1 MHRDRNAK
9 GTREHIAHLAAR
21 LMAQDHIDDFALA
34 KRKAAHQLGLPQGK
48 NLPTNQE
55 VEAALREYRG
65 IYQPEHDNA
74 LNALRQKALVV
85 MKRFQEFRPYL
96 TGSVLSGL
104 AGPHSDINLVV
115 YTDNPKSIE
124 IFCLNQGIAFRSDLR
139 RGDDD
144 YPTLTFVADETVVRL
159 SVRPIK
165 EERQSARAQGQQMPE
180 RARLAQVQA
189 LLDATPTVE

>member
-1 MHRDRNAK
+1 MHRERNAK

-34 KRKAAHQLGLPQGK
+34 KRKAAHQLGLPEGK

-65 IYQPEHDNA
+65 IYQPNHDNV
-74 LNALRQKALVV
+74 LTELRKKAIVV
-85 MKRFQEFRPYL
+85 MKRFQEFKPYL

-115 YTDNPKSIE
+115 YTDNPKAIE
-124 IFCLNQGIAFRSDLR
+124 IFCLNQGIAFRSDAR

-144 YPTLTFVADETVVRL
+144 YPTLAFVADDTVVRL
-159 SVRPIK
+159 AVRPLK
-165 EERQSARAQGQQMPE
+165 DERQSARAQHHPVAE
-180 RARLAQVQA
+180 RARLNQVQA
-189 LLDATPTVE
+189 MLDATPTVE